1 MLSLKLITPP
11 VLDPWLVT
19 DPVVKQHLRI
29 IDTAE
34 DALLTLLIGK
44 TREMAEQI
52 CRRALITQQWLMVL
66 DKFPQPGLETSSA
79 NWYGPSWGTGPGP
92 LTTIRP
98 DGQTLYEIYIPLPPL
113 QTVDSIWYWDATTAT
128 KVLLSPAA
136 YIVDNISEPAR
147 VVPAPGVAWPS
158 VLNRINAVE
167 ITFTAGYGLTGASVP
182 SGILNWMLMMI
193 GTIYENR
200 ELVAILNRGKVQD
213 LPLFDGLLD
222 AYRVIKY

>member
-11 VLDPWLVT
+11 TVEPWLVT
-19 DPVVKQHLRI
+19 DAVVKQHLRI

-34 DALLTLLIGK
+34 DALLSLLIGK
-44 TREMAEQI
+44 TREAAEQI
-52 CRRALITQQWLMVL
+52 CRRALISQQWLMVL

-98 DGQTLYEIYIPLPPL
+98 DGVTQYEIFLPLPPL
-113 QTVDSIWYWDATTAT
+113 QTVDSIWYWDATAAT
-128 KVLLSPAA
+128 KLLLSPAA

-147 VVPAPGVAWPS
+147 VVPAPGATWPS
-158 VLNRINAVE
+158 ALNRINAVE
-167 ITFTAGYGLTGASVP
+167 VTFTAGYGP
-182 SGILNWMLMMI
+182 SGAYVPNGIRDWMLMMI
-193 GTIYENR
+193 GTLYENR

-222 AYRVIKY
+222 AYRVLKY